1 MVHVDDVTFRGKW
14 VFTTKAATINQAPTI
29 KAGNRV
35 LTVGDAFDPLEGVT
49 AEDAEEGTIPMTERI
64 SKNRMLTEQRRGS
77 ILRFLS
83 YPINRAR

>member
-1 MVHVDDVTFRGKW
+1 MGIYNESCHDQSGADY
-14 VFTTKAATINQAPTI
+14 Q
-29 KAGNRV
+29 AGNRV

-77 ILRFLS
+77 ICGFVVS
-83 YPINRAR
+83 DKQAR